1 MAAIG
6 ASEKNLDR
14 VFCREYVFRI
24 PVYQRPYAWELEH
37 VEVLLDDLLDAM
49 DRDKDEPYFLGSIV
63 LIKTPDEPESDVVDG
78 QQRLTTLTMLFCVLR
93 ESTDGE
99 WPDSIDERI
108 RQRRDVATGRPEVV
122 RLRHRARDQK
132 FFHQYI
138 QAREGIGNLIEIQPP
153 TNTDSQTRIVENVR
167 YLDEKIRKLT
177 PERRVKLA
185 EFMIQRCFLVVV
197 TTSSKSSAY
206 RIFAVMNDRGL
217 DLSPTDILK
226 ADITGEIADER
237 SRTTYAEKWESV
249 EEALGRDRF
258 SDLFSH
264 IRMVYAK
271 EKSRRNLQDE
281 FRDHV
286 LAGVDSEA
294 FIDDV
299 LLPYSEAYE
308 KAVGLDDDVPTQVKL
323 YLKHLSRLDNVD
335 WIPPAMALFFN
346 LHFEL
351 GQRIE
356 YVRGLERLAYG
367 LFILRANVNKRIA
380 RFSAVVNAFQ
390 EGNHHEILGALELKE
405 DERTSINSVL
415 DGPIYSLARVPK
427 PLLLR
432 LDGLLAGAEAT
443 YDHPIVT
450 IEHVLPQTP
459 RADSQWI
466 EWFPNDLEREQWTHR
481 LANLVLL
488 SRRKNTRASNF
499 EFERKKREYFQREF
513 SPFPLTMSV
522 LQEEEWTPSV
532 LEKRQ
537 EELLG
542 KLTNE
547 WCLN

>member
-14 VFCREYVFRI
+14 VFCTEYVFRI

-37 VEVLLDDLLDAM
+37 VEELLDDLLDAI
-49 DRDKDEPYFLGSIV
+49 DRDKDEPYFMGSIV
-63 LIKTPDEPESDVVDG
+63 LIKTPDEPASDVVDG

-93 ESTDGE
+93 ECTDGE
-99 WPDSIDERI
+99 WPESIDERI
-108 RQRRDVATGRPEVV
+108 RQRRDVATSRPEVV
-122 RLRHRARDQK
+122 RLQLRERDQK

-138 QAREGIGNLIEIQPP
+138 QARGGIGNLLEIQPP
-153 TNTDSQTRIVENVR
+153 TNTDSQARIVENVR
-167 YLDEKIRKLT
+167 YLDQKIRKLA
-177 PERRVKLA
+177 PERRVELA
-185 EFMIQRCFLVVV
+185 KFMIQLCFLVVV

-226 ADITGEIADER
+226 ADITGEIVDEQ
-237 SRTTYAEKWESV
+237 SRATYAEKWESV

-258 SDLFSH
+258 SELFSH

-281 FRDHV
+281 FRVHV
-286 LAGVDSEA
+286 LRDVDCEA

-308 KAVGLDDDVPTQVKL
+308 KAVGLNDDVPILVKP

-346 LHFEL
+346 LHFEPEH
-351 GQRIE
+351 RIE

-390 EGNHHEILGALELKE
+390 VGSHDEILGALDLGK
-405 DERTSINSVL
+405 DERTLIINAL
-415 DGPIYSLARVPK
+415 NGPIYSLARVPK

-450 IEHVLPQTP
+450 IEHVLPQNP
-459 RADSQWI
+459 RADSQWF

-499 EFERKKREYFQREF
+499 EFERKKLEYFKREF
-513 SPFPLTMSV
+513 SPFPLTMPV

-532 LEKRQ
+532 LEERQ

-542 KLTNE
+542 RLTNE

>member
-63 LIKTPDEPESDVVDG
+63 LIKTPDEPECDVVDG
-78 QQRLTTLTMLFCVLR
+78 QQRLTTLTMLFCILR

-99 WPDSIDERI
+99 WPESIDERI

-122 RLRHRARDQK
+122 RLRLRARDQK
-132 FFHQYI
+132 FFHHYI
-138 QAREGIGNLIEIQPP
+138 QAKEGIGNLIEIQPP
-153 TNTDSQTRIVENVR
+153 TNTDSQVRIVDNAR
-167 YLDEKIRKLT
+167 YLDEKIRKLA

-237 SRTTYAEKWESV
+237 SRATYAEKWESV

-258 SDLFSH
+258 SELFSH

-286 LAGVDSEA
+286 LAGVESEA
-294 FIDDV
+294 FIDNV

-308 KAVGLDDDVPTQVKL
+308 KAVGLDDDIPTQVKP

-346 LHFEL
+346 LHFKLE
-351 GQRIE
+351 QRIE

-390 EGNHHEILGALELKE
+390 QGNHHEILGALELKE
-405 DERTSINSVL
+405 DEQTSIIGVL

-513 SPFPLTMSV
+513 SPFPLTMPV

-532 LEKRQ
+532 LETRQ
-537 EELLG
+537 EELLR
-542 KLTNE
+542 KLTSE